1 MLSRF
6 DVNGTPGS
14 VTINSWSASTGT
26 ISVESDLIVYTVE
39 AYNGGPADA
48 TNLTVRDD
56 FPTDI
61 ISMSDT
67 SGGAYDPATGLW
79 SIPTLANGSTATLRI
94 TATIDAG
101 TAGTTITNTVAV
113 TGSDQNDPNPD
124 NNAAQATV
132 TVGPRANRPPT
143 PVVPDGDANLV
154 PVDHL
159 TDNIPLGGTP
169 KPLHL
174 VDPDG
179 DAFTVN
185 VLTG

>member
-1 MLSRF
+1 
-6 DVNGTPGS
+6 
-14 VTINSWSASTGT
+14 
-26 ISVESDLIVYTVE
+26 VECVDGNDLGRERPHRLHRRGVQRRS
-39 AYNGGPADA
+39 GG
-48 TNLTVRDD
+48 RDEPD
-56 FPTDI
+56 GARRLPHRHHLL
-61 ISMSDT
+61 SDT

-94 TATIDAG
+94 TATVDAG

-113 TGSDQNDPNPD
+113 TGSDQDDPNPD